1 MIWIFAA
8 VLWAGIL
15 AMRVESRWALTAFET
30 VLFTLAAVAIARQRL
45 ALRIHPI
52 GAVLAAVCAC
62 GLIQVAAGITV
73 DVQRTLET
81 SLNWAANCAAFS
93 LGLWLGRGKKTG
105 TDGYVHPAEGEF
117 GVFARDHGRLGT
129 QSSVFLTAQLIFAL
143 LVAIGGVIALFTIG
157 SLGPFVYRNQFA
169 AFVEPALGLAI
180 AAAIGDRR
188 RPVLWVLIAA
198 ALFASVVAAGSRT
211 GSIICLTMLIALP
224 VFAYFRGVIP
234 ARSLV
239 RVAVLG
245 AGSAFALVA
254 VAGWETIWNRL
265 QEPNPY
271 SVRAELNRS
280 SLDMIRERP
289 FEGFGLGTW
298 SAAYPKYARFDNGTF
313 VNQAHDD
320 WAQWAVEGGLPL
332 FLAMLAVVAM
342 LAPAAVRSLWGLG
355 LIAVFVHAAVDYP
368 FEQRPALAAYLFAL
382 MGVLAAEG

>member
-30 VLFTLAAVAIARQRL
+30 ALFTLAAVAIARQRL

-52 GAVLAAVCAC
+52 GAVLAAVCAW

-73 DVQRTLET
+73 DAQRTLES
-81 SLNWAANCAAFS
+81 SLNWAASCAAFS
-93 LGLWLGRGKKTG
+93 LGLWL
-105 TDGYVHPAEGEF
+105 
-117 GVFARDHGRLGT
+117 ARDRAVR
-129 QSSVFLTAQLIFAL
+129 QRFLTAVLIFTL

-188 RPVLWVLIAA
+188 RPVLWVSIAA

-245 AGSAFALVA
+245 AASAFVLVA

-271 SVRAELNRS
+271 SVRAELNLS
-280 SLDMIRERP
+280 SFDMIRERP
-289 FEGFGLGTW
+289 LEGFGLGTW
-298 SAAYPKYARFDNGTF
+298 SSAYPKYARFDNGTF

-332 FLAMLAVVAM
+332 FVAMLGIVAM
-342 LAPAAVRSLWGLG
+342 LAPAAVRSLWGIG
-355 LIAVFVHAAVDYP
+355 LMAVFVHAAVDYP